1 MAQKARKPLDNVNG
15 NASQLSAATNS
26 SFPTN
31 DVIHEHC
38 GGLAKLSSFEE
49 ETQENVAPDAPQN
62 NGMHISKGET
72 SSAPITISSDEA
84 SQPREI
90 SQDVHDGKCQFAGNK
105 CHLFGQTI
113 LLATTALGPSQERTN
128 LMRAHGVIGSVMT
141 LNDWLE
147 KNNPGAALSNTSGQT
162 IILVDTV
169 EKAKETKT
177 VLAELERARQGLP
190 RKTRQWMAVYDWR
203 VLNHLQTMEDGEI
216 RQKYYD
222 GFHDPWRR
230 WYCGII

>member
-1 MAQKARKPLDNVNG
+1 
-15 NASQLSAATNS
+15 
-26 SFPTN
+26 
-31 DVIHEHC
+31 
-38 GGLAKLSSFEE
+38 
-49 ETQENVAPDAPQN
+49 
-62 NGMHISKGET
+62 
-72 SSAPITISSDEA
+72 
-84 SQPREI
+84 
-90 SQDVHDGKCQFAGNK
+90 
-105 CHLFGQTI
+105 
-113 LLATTALGPSQERTN
+113 
-128 LMRAHGVIGSVMT
+128 MT